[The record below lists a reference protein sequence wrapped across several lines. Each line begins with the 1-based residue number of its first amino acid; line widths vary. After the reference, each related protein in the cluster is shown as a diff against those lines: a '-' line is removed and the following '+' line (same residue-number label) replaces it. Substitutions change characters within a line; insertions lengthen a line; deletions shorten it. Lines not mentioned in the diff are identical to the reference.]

1 MAAVL
6 ELVIVAGVGNQ
17 WVTKRVLENTTK
29 SQVGDAI
36 THSATTFGWR
46 FNPQGGN
53 HALWAGQLI
62 GVGVLVILVFLFVLA
77 LTARSSRSFL
87 GTFVGVW
94 GVTALAALLAGAV
107 RQFIAFPD
115 LFPSGRDDAG
125 LGRWANALTS
135 GPSSE
140 LAIFGVISGFVVA
153 LVSAIIAS
161 ATARAVTPAA
171 APVAEPV
178 EEPAWSPETAA
189 PWGAEY
195 GQPAEGGVARPGDTA
210 QLPQEPY
217 SASTGNPELAQ
228 YATEQAP
235 TVAPPDEPTVAGE
248 AQTAELPPRRR
259 DRRDR
264 RDRAAAAGRVRAGA
278 PRTRLGPTRG
288 RSFLTVETRSS
299 P

>member
-17 WVTKRVLENTTK
+17 WVTNRVLENTTK

-77 LTARSSRSFL
+77 LTTRSSRSFL

-195 GQPAEGGVARPGDTA
+195 GQPGEGGVARPGDTA

-228 YATEQAP
+228 YATERAP
-235 TVAPPDEPTVAGE
+235 TEAHPDEPTVAGE
-248 AQTAELPPRRR
+248 AQTAELPH
-259 DRRDR
+259 
-264 RDRAAAAGRVRAGA
+264 
-278 PRTRLGPTRG
+278 
-288 RSFLTVETRSS
+288 VETAETAETAQLPPAESEPER
-299 P
+299 PEPG

>member
-1 MAAVL
+1 M
-6 ELVIVAGVGNQ
+6 
-17 WVTKRVLENTTK
+17 
-29 SQVGDAI
+29 
-36 THSATTFGWR
+36 
-46 FNPQGGN
+46 
-53 HALWAGQLI
+53 
-62 GVGVLVILVFLFVLA
+62 
-77 LTARSSRSFL
+77 
-87 GTFVGVW
+87 
-94 GVTALAALLAGAV
+94 

-153 LVSAIIAS
+153 LVTAIIAS
-161 ATARAVTPAA
+161 ATARAITPAA

-178 EEPAWSPETAA
+178 QEPAWSPETAA

-228 YATEQAP
+228 YATERAP
-235 TVAPPDEPTVAGE
+235 TVAHPDEPTVAGQ
-248 AQTAELPPRRR
+248 ARTAELP
-259 DRRDR
+259 D
-264 RDRAAAAGRVRAGA
+264 
-278 PRTRLGPTRG
+278 
-288 RSFLTVETRSS
+288 VETAEPPLPRQSPSRSG
-299 P
+299 PNAARAYPGTIILEGRNAIVTIGG